1 MKLTFAAIIVSWF
14 AVSIAHGDVKCK
26 LRAYDIETPIV
37 GTGSKKA
44 DALANAIEKCVDQRT
59 EKFERLR
66 GQVDEDRY
74 AALIDSCTQLS
85 CEK

>member
-1 MKLTFAAIIVSWF
+1 MKLTFATVILSLF

-26 LRAYDIETPIV
+26 LRAYDVESPIV
-37 GTGSKKA
+37 GSGTKKA
-44 DALANAIEKCVDQRT
+44 DALANAIEKCVDKRT

-66 GQVDEDRY
+66 GPVDEERY